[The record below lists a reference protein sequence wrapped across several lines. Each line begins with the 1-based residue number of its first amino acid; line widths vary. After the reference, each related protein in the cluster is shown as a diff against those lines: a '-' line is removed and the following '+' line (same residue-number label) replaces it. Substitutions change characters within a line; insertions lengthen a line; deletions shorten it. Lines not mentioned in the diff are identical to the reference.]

1 MGEVTYLHFHY
12 DYDNNVETT
21 CRDMKC
27 YNKMMKDKAI
37 LQAYQDQLDRD
48 LQMKDDLQH
57 INEMIQDPRIDDYR

>member
-1 MGEVTYLHFHY
+1 
-12 DYDNNVETT
+12 
-21 CRDMKC
+21 
-27 YNKMMKDKAI
+27 MMKDKAI